1 MKVFLVM
8 PGVDWRLAMLA
19 YTVPQMVFFFMV
31 AAVAVMVLTIVA
43 RMLRT

>member
-1 MKVFLVM
+1 
-8 PGVDWRLAMLA
+8 MLA

-31 AAVAVMVLTIVA
+31 AGVAVMVITIVA

>member
-1 MKVFLVM
+1 MSVVLVM
-8 PGVDWRLAMLA
+8 AGVDWRLTMLA